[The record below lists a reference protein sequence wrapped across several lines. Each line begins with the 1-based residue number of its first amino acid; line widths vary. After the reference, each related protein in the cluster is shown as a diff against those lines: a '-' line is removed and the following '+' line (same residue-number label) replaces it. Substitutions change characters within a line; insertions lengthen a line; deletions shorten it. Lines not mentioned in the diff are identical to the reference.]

1 MAPVPTMPTFLPRSL
16 SIGWWRSRRCSGNP
30 IGRVEGV
37 AFEGVDTRDA
47 GKLGFVKD
55 AARRDEVLAADL
67 IAAAGGDEPAALVVV
82 PHRVGDLGLKGA

>member
-1 MAPVPTMPTFLPRSL
+1 M
-16 SIGWWRSRRCSGNP
+16 
-30 IGRVEGV
+30 EGV

-47 GKLGFVKD
+47 GKLGLVKD

-82 PHRVGDLGLKGA
+82 PHRVGDLGLEEGVG